1 MPAPAIKKFKD
12 KKEATVQ
19 TFDFTRQVRNP

>member
-1 MPAPAIKKFKD
+1 MPAPAIKKFND

-19 TFDFTRQVRNP
+19 TFALTRQVRNP